1 MREEKRRR
9 GFSLRSES
17 DVWHRRESSSED
29 EVWVVFGAELDCGK
43 LWWRRSLGAGVYQP
57 EDSWKVRE
65 EKRRRR
71 SLGAGVYQPEDSW
84 GVREWLREEKRRRRF
99 LEDFYCSRLW
109 KAVVEEIAGSRCDAC
124 VVRERLREEKRRRG
138 FLLRSE
144 SDVGAERAALRT
156 KFGSFLARN

>member
-1 MREEKRRR
+1 MESCGGGDRWEQVSTSQKTRGRCGKRR
-9 GFSLRSES
+9 GGVL
-17 DVWHRRESSSED
+17 
-29 EVWVVFGAELDCGK
+29 VVFCAELDCGK
-43 LWWRRSLGAGVYQP
+43 LW
-57 EDSWKVRE
+57 
-65 EKRRRR
+65 RRR

-99 LEDFYCSRLW
+99 LEDFYCSRL
-109 KAVVEEIAGSRCDAC
+109 CDSC